1 MRPED
6 VASYLQNNPQFF
18 EAHADMLAEIAI
30 PHPHGGRTISLAERQ
45 MLTLRTGNKE
55 LERKLGE
62 MMEYARENEV
72 LQDKVHQFTLSLF
85 GPRDLISLQD
95 TINRNLREIFLVP
108 HVALHVW
115 KGIPP
120 SAEVLAFTDELQKP
134 VCMHHAVHDTAG
146 WFGESA
152 PHLKS
157 FAYLPLRS
165 GEQSTGLMIL
175 ASEDAKRFYPEMG
188 TLFLQRI
195 AETVSS
201 AMQPML

>member
-1 MRPED
+1 
-6 VASYLQNNPQFF
+6 
-18 EAHADMLAEIAI
+18 
-30 PHPHGGRTISLAERQ
+30 
-45 MLTLRTGNKE
+45 
-55 LERKLGE
+55 
-62 MMEYARENEV
+62 
-72 LQDKVHQFTLSLF
+72 SLF

-95 TINRNLREIFLVP
+95 VITRNLQEIFLVP

-115 KGIPP
+115 KGVPP
-120 SAEVLAFTDELQKP
+120 SAEVLAFTDELQNP
-134 VCMHHAVHDTAG
+134 VCVHHAVHDTAG

-165 GEQSTGLMIL
+165 GEQSTGLLIL

-195 AETVSS
+195 AETVSH
-201 AMQPML
+201 ALHPML